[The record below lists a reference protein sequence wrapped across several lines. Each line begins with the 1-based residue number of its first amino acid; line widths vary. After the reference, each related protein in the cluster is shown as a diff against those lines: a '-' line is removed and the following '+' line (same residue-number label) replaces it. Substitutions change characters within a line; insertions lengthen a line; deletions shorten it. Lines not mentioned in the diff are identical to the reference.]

1 MTAPMPPAHAARLV
15 EVGPVLAALAVG
27 GVAHA
32 RWWFAG
38 RGARGA
44 PA

>member
-15 EVGPVLAALAVG
+15 EVGPVLATLAVHAA
-27 GVAHA
+27 AHA
-32 RWWFAG
+32 RWWLAG